1 MKAELISFAFFVHS
15 YEIVLQIKNLRF
27 SFVVSKETCIFVMP
41 NNHGDLF
48 TTFGQRLSA
57 HYLMGFFYAH
67 TEDM

>member
-1 MKAELISFAFFVHS
+1 MAESG
-15 YEIVLQIKNLRF
+15 EIKNLRF